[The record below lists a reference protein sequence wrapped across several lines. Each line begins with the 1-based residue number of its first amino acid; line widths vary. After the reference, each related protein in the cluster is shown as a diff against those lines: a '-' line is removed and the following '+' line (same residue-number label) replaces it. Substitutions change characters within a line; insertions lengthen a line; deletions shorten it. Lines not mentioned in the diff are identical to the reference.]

1 MVATIRI
8 GAEETY
14 TAGLLRCRDVMVATI
29 RIGAEETYEAG
40 LLRCRDVMVA
50 TIRIGAKGDL
60 TGSFATLVRNTTW

>member
-14 TAGLLRCRDVMVATI
+14 T
-29 RIGAEETYEAG
+29 AG

-60 TGSFATLVRNTTW
+60 TGSFATLVRNTTWVDVVGQYVGLMERRTR